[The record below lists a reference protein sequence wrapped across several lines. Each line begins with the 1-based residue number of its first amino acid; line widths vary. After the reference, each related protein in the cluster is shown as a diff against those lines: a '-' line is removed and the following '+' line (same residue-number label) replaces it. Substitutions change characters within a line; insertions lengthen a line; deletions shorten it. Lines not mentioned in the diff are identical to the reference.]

1 MASPHA
7 GVTDFNSAVF
17 VTTTVAV
24 ECPAAWTAAKST
36 SASTWPVSTHSP
48 FATLGVKPSPAMST
62 VSIPTW
68 TSTSASSS
76 VRMP

>member
-1 MASPHA
+1 MASPDA
-7 GVTDFNSAVF
+7 GVTDFNTAVF

-36 SASTWPVSTHSP
+36 SASTWPASTRSP

-62 VSIPTW
+62 VSIPT
-68 TSTSASSS
+68 
-76 VRMP
+76 

>member
-1 MASPHA
+1 MPGGLDGRQVHI
-7 GVTDFNSAVF
+7 G
-17 VTTTVAV
+17 
-24 ECPAAWTAAKST
+24 EHL
-36 SASTWPVSTHSP
+36 PVSTHSP